1 MCDRLWRGSHQVA
14 AAFVTHC
21 KRVSIYVRK
30 ISSSTSHALL
40 QLFALSS
47 LVNNW
52 KAKICSVA
60 YLSIE
65 TGNTLQ
71 LANLLCYYST
81 CSVVA
86 TICSR
91 RVCSVGSENFG
102 TFLTYY
108 YKKVRS
114 KHTHMCAASFHY
126 LSELFKED
134 CLLTCAKMGHRLW
147 KVQQMSLPCNI
158 NTRDDRIISV
168 YTDENCYCKGYPYW
182 FMNFKGCY
190 KIIHTF

>member
-1 MCDRLWRGSHQVA
+1 MLFQP
-14 AAFVTHC
+14 
-21 KRVSIYVRK
+21 YV
-30 ISSSTSHALL
+30 
-40 QLFALSS
+40 
-47 LVNNW
+47 
-52 KAKICSVA
+52 
-60 YLSIE
+60 
-65 TGNTLQ
+65 GG
-71 LANLLCYYST
+71 
-81 CSVVA
+81 
-86 TICSR
+86 
-91 RVCSVGSENFG
+91 VCCMAGSENFG

-114 KHTHMCAASFHY
+114 KHTHMCASSFHY

-190 KIIHTF
+190 KIIQTFYLDYHYDFSELIKTGKNSGDWSQTFSLPRMKYALFPCNDFPPISHICTPTWALLKKMLFRCKPHFCTRAFPLEKLLLLK

>member
-1 MCDRLWRGSHQVA
+1 MA
-14 AAFVTHC
+14 
-21 KRVSIYVRK
+21 
-30 ISSSTSHALL
+30 
-40 QLFALSS
+40 
-47 LVNNW
+47 
-52 KAKICSVA
+52 
-60 YLSIE
+60 
-65 TGNTLQ
+65 
-71 LANLLCYYST
+71 
-81 CSVVA
+81 
-86 TICSR
+86 
-91 RVCSVGSENFG
+91 GSENFG

-114 KHTHMCAASFHY
+114 KHTHMCASSFHY

-190 KIIHTF
+190 KIIQTFYLDYHDFSELIKTGKNSGDWSQTFSLPRMKYALFPCNDFPPISHICIPTWALLKKMLFRCKPHFCTRAFPLEKLLLLK